1 MMEFQEFWR
10 KYQFSFWVMVH
21 SWLQLSTIQTDQST
35 QEKSVISRTRE
46 VCRHH
51 WYLMKRARLETLIPC
66 WPICAYNLR
75 VSSGR
80 IQSSLISQELYHLKS
95 ILILWITYI
104 FFSWFQCTKL
114 ISPVLCPQY
123 HRLMQSFWELW
134 LCASVYAFSYSSIR
148 RMTISI
154 VLPDVPVLY
163 DWWWHFLNNSF

>member
-66 WPICAYNLR
+66 WSICACNLR

-104 FFSWFQCTKL
+104 FF
-114 ISPVLCPQY
+114 
-123 HRLMQSFWELW
+123 
-134 LCASVYAFSYSSIR
+134 
-148 RMTISI
+148 
-154 VLPDVPVLY
+154 PDFNVQ
-163 DWWWHFLNNSF
+163 NSFHQSCVPSIIDWCSLFENFDCVLLFMLFPIQASEGWQFL